1 MADLSEVGVFL
12 LTEEEEE
19 QEENTTVVGTVEELN
34 DDNEFTFVY
43 DEEGLPIPTN
53 MEAREQFERENN
65 KDEYIDQLKREV
77 KISELKESDDSMA
90 LSPAEYIEKKQQE
103 NDTKAKLK
111 KAAEEKAKKDFQQK
125 ELHKKH
131 QKKMLADME
140 RDEEIK
146 MAENRRLMAEAKKK
160 NAKKKLESFLDF
172 AMND

>member
-1 MADLSEVGVFL
+1 MANLTEVGVFL
-12 LTEEEEE
+12 LTEEE
-19 QEENTTVVGTVEELN
+19 QEENTTEEVAAEELN

-43 DEEGLPIPTN
+43 DEHGLPIPTN
-53 MEAREQFERENN
+53 MAARQQFERENN
-65 KDEYIDQLKREV
+65 KDEYIDNLEREV
-77 KISELKESDDSMA
+77 RISELKGSDDSMA

-131 QKKMLADME
+131 QKKMQEEME
-140 RDEEIK
+140 RDEEFK
-146 MAENRRLMAEAKKK
+146 MAENRRLMKEAKKK